1 MESTLRLFY
10 LTFYLVEKGIFRGLH
25 IRVARGPLLLF
36 LRREEGLQR
45 DPVLRHGLDRPVINK
60 YVLNAR
66 LQSPLSKLAMLFG
79 LV

>member
-10 LTFYLVEKGIFRGLH
+10 LTFYLVEEGIFRGLDV
-25 IRVARGPLLLF
+25 RDTGSLLLF

-45 DPVLRHGLDRPVINK
+45 DPVLRHGLNRPVINK